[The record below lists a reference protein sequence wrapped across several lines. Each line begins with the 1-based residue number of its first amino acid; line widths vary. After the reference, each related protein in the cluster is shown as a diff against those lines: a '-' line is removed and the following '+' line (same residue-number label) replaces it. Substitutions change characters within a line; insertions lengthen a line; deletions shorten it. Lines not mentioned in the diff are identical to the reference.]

1 MAYQARAITF
11 TTREQNFLTILNNQ
25 LLGFYIPME
34 VNKYILLNNIT
45 KTLNI
50 FKQEEY
56 YVLLSEL
63 LELLNIKNIST
74 LKLTDNQ
81 CNLITNKIDDISEVI
96 MRIWH
101 NPKNFYITPYIT
113 EIKLISEYYNIIYD
127 IEI

>member
-11 TTREQNFLTILNNQ
+11 TTRETNFLTILNNQ

-34 VNKYILLNNIT
+34 VDRYILLNNIT

-56 YVLLSEL
+56 NVLLSEL

-81 CNLITNKIDDISEVI
+81 NNLITNKIDDISEVI

-101 NPKNFYITPYIT
+101 NHKNFYITPYIT
-113 EIKLISEYYNIIYD
+113 EIKLMSEYYNIIYD